1 MRGGRRNG
9 SRITRRSSSA
19 KRVRIT
25 SALKSVPT
33 ATNPSVASAMTPT
46 RGSSTRLTETLKNR
60 TNNGR
65 PTASTT
71 ATNARFAISLPQY
84 RLVRLS
90 GDTSSPSSA
99 WFSSSSWNARFS
111 VSIAA
116 KVNVNH
122 RTVGARSRVGTAV
135 GSRPKLN
142 SVRTSA
148 VNTTAETSAV
158 RVRSSST
165 RSLRATAQAWRSS
178 SAIAHRPSIG
188 VGDLRHIA
196 STARREMDDAAA
208 PLESHVRRE
217 LDPFV
222 HVMGGEHERS
232 SRAAQLA
239 EQDPQLGRC
248 SEVQPRER
256 LVEQQH
262 ARVVDQRA
270 RDRGAL
276 REAAGERPH
285 RPLHADRAPLRP
297 DQAREN
303 LDECRLAGAVRSEDG
318 KRLSRREH
326 EGHVVEGHYRPV
338 NVSQSFNREHRCARR
353 DHPCRMA

>member
-99 WFSSSSWNARFS
+99 WFSSSSWNARLRA
-111 VSIAA
+111 SIAA
-116 KVNVNH
+116 NVNVTH
-122 RTVGARSRVGTAV
+122 RMVGARSMVGTAV

-142 SVRTSA
+142 TVRTSA
-148 VNTTAETSAV
+148 VNTTAETRAV
-158 RVRSSST
+158 RVRNSST
-165 RSLRATAQAWRSS
+165 RSFLATIHACAISSPTGPRAPNRPPVRLRD
-178 SAIAHRPSIG
+178 
-188 VGDLRHIA
+188 VGGPPPC
-196 STARREMDDAAA
+196 ARRKVDEAAA
-208 PLESHVRRE
+208 PLERDIGRE
-217 LDPFV
+217 LDSLV
-222 HVMGGEHERS
+222 HVVRRQHDH
-232 SRAAQLA
+232 AAPPRRTATPQLA
-239 EQDPQLGRC
+239 EQRPELGRC
-248 SEVQPRER
+248 GEIEPRER
-256 LVEQQH
+256 LVEQQD
-262 ARVVDQRA
+262 ARIVDHGLG
-270 RDRGAL
+270 DRRAL
-276 REAAGERPH
+276 RQTPGE
-285 RPLHADRAPLRP
+285 
-297 DQAREN
+297 
-303 LDECRLAGAVRSEDG
+303 
-318 KRLSRREH
+318 
-326 EGHVVEGHYRPV
+326 
-338 NVSQSFNREHRCARR
+338 
-353 DHPCRMA
+353 